1 MEIHNQDRFINFL
14 ADVLERDE
22 HLINIEDEFRDYEEW
37 DSLALLSV
45 MVMLEEEYST
55 SFKRTDLDD
64 CITIGDLFQI
74 IQSSS

>member
-1 MEIHNQDRFINFL
+1 MEIHNQDRFINLL

-22 HLINIEDEFRDYEEW
+22 NLINIEDEFRDYAEW

-55 SFKRTDLDD
+55 SIKRTNLDG
-64 CITIGDLFQI
+64 CITIRDLFQLLK
-74 IQSSS
+74 SSS

>member
-1 MEIHNQDRFINFL
+1 MEIQNLDRFINLL

-22 HLINIEDEFRDYEEW
+22 HLINIEDEFRDYAEW
-37 DSLALLSV
+37 DSLALLSF
-45 MVMLEEEYST
+45 MVMLEEEYSK

-64 CITIGDLFQI
+64 CITINDLFQI